1 MEFSQVSLTAFMSAA
16 ILAWVLSTVLMT
28 LRQKNGLLL
37 GFAIAA
43 AMHGINMAAIALTF
57 SRINLS
63 AYYVLVI
70 ECLHFAFWSLA
81 LRQLLIGTTR
91 HKLPPSLAILFGVSW
106 PVSAIVLIAA
116 LLGFEPLYHVST
128 WLVLLLS
135 VACLVGVEQ
144 VYRYAT
150 QNNRPN
156 KLICICLGA
165 LFLYDVYLYSHAIIF
180 QEFDP
185 LLWQSRAA
193 VSIGVTLFLSIGMQL
208 LGHQVPLPASIA
220 LSRPIAFY
228 TTSLLAVGSL
238 FMVLALGGYYV
249 RIYSGNWGS
258 VVYSIVLIGASL
270 VILTLLVSSR
280 LRARLSVQLNKHL
293 FRHKY
298 DYRSE
303 WLRLINF
310 LAMPTEDGNEANQ
323 RAFLAAASITKAP
336 GGALWVRQSDHFV
349 PVFQLALNS
358 QLHLA
363 SEPANSP
370 FCKTLLKSEWVFFPA
385 AKDNQ
390 TLSQHN
396 ELLPLWAEN
405 IDGLWLIFPLIAGTE
420 LIGFMALSEPQSGTP
435 LTWEDLDLLKTTG
448 RQLASYLKLHQQ
460 SEELVENRQFDT
472 YNKLVAFIIHDLNN
486 LIAQQA
492 LVVKNAEK
500 HKRNPDFIDDAII
513 TISNSVER
521 MRNLLKKLKRNSSEL
536 VQEVRIY
543 DAVKQAISES
553 QNGRQILT
561 SDLAHGDH
569 SLRADMMRLV
579 MTISH
584 FIKNA
589 QDATDEDGSVHVTLS
604 LTDDSA
610 TIVIS
615 DTGCGMDWEFI
626 HNRLFRPFDTTKS
639 GKGMGIGAYLSREY
653 IKELKGSLDVVSQV
667 EQGTKVTFSLPV
679 HVPTETQAPQGNRTH
694 YEQLN

>member
-1 MEFSQVSLTAFMSAA
+1 MEFSQVSLTAFISAA
-16 ILAWVLSTVLMT
+16 ILAWVLAAVLMT
-28 LRQKNGLLL
+28 LRAKNNLLV

-43 AMHGINMAAIALTF
+43 AMHGLNMAAIALTF
-57 SRINLS
+57 SRFNLS
-63 AYYVLVI
+63 SHYVLVM

-81 LRQLLIGTTR
+81 LRSLLIGTTR
-91 HKLPPSLAILFGVSW
+91 HKLPPSLTLLFGVCW
-106 PVSAIVLIAA
+106 PVTALVLLAA
-116 LLGFEPLYHVST
+116 LLGFDAIHQIST

-193 VSIGVTLFLSIGMQL
+193 VSIGVTLFLSLGMQL
-208 LGHQVPLPASIA
+208 LAQQGPLPASIA
-220 LSRPIAFY
+220 LSRPMAFY

-258 VVYSIVLIGASL
+258 VVYSIVLMGATL
-270 VILTLLVSSR
+270 LILTLLVSSR
-280 LRARLSVQLNKHL
+280 LRARVAVQLNKHL

-310 LAMPTEDGNEANQ
+310 LAMPTEDANEANQ

-336 GGALWVRQSDHFV
+336 GGALWVRRSDQFV
-349 PVFQLALNS
+349 PVFQLSINS

-363 SEPANSP
+363 NEPANSP
-370 FCKTLLKSEWVFFPA
+370 FCTTLLKSEWVFFPA

-396 ELLPLWAEN
+396 EQLPLWAEN
-405 IDGLWLIFPLIAGTE
+405 IEGLWLIFPLIAGTE
-420 LIGFMALSEPQSGTP
+420 LIGFMALSEPQTGSP

-500 HKRNPDFIDDAII
+500 HKSNPAFIDDAIV

-521 MRNLLKKLKRNSSEL
+521 MRNLLKKLKRNSNEL
-536 VQEVRIY
+536 VQEVRIF
-543 DAVKQAISES
+543 DAVKQAIAEC
-553 QNGRQILT
+553 NGSRQILT
-561 SDLAHGDH
+561 SDLARGDH
-569 SLRADMMRLV
+569 CLRADMMRLV

-589 QDATDEDGSVHVTLS
+589 QDATPDDGSVHVTLELS
-604 LTDDSA
+604 DTSA
-610 TIVIS
+610 TIIIS
-615 DTGCGMDWEFI
+615 DTGCGMDWDFV
-626 HNRLFRPFDTTKS
+626 HNRLFKPFDTTKS

-653 IKELKGSLDVVSQV
+653 IKELNGSLEVYSQLK
-667 EQGTKVTFSLPV
+667 QGTKVTFSIPV
-679 HVPTETQAPQGNRTH
+679 HLPQDTGAPARKPAT
-694 YEQLN
+694 L